1 MKTKKKKRRNNYFKY
16 NPNKRMNFLII
27 ILFFLF
33 VIIIS
38 RLCFLTINMNHY
50 YKMILNKE
58 TSNIVYKDTS
68 PRGRIYDRNNKLLVD
83 NVSVKKIY
91 YLKSKNAIIPII

>member
-1 MKTKKKKRRNNYFKY
+1 MKTEKNKRRNNYFKY

-50 YKMILNKE
+50 YKMILNKK
-58 TSNIVYKDTS
+58 TNNIVYKDTS
-68 PRGRIYDRNNKLLVD
+68 PR
-83 NVSVKKIY
+83 
-91 YLKSKNAIIPII
+91 

>member
-1 MKTKKKKRRNNYFKY
+1 MKTKKNKRRNNYFKY

-58 TSNIVYKDTS
+58 TNNIVYKDTS

-83 NVSVKKIY
+83 NISVKKIY
-91 YLKSKNAIIPII
+91 YLKNKNIKAKNK